1 MQAQFKYESAL
12 IINCMKSR
20 CLSEINIR
28 VNLHFYGHPHFY
40 FHKYQY
46 PARLRWRHIVCIAT
60 TIHQEVL
67 HFWNCVNFSL
77 CWRKLSFCPYHRL
90 FDHGSVSP
98 TLPTVLYTLIVFI
111 SQVTKV
117 DVQHACGLDK
127 YFLNDKAW
135 ILSEKHTGLK
145 EERWIIFV
153 KGKKLYE
160 L

>member
-1 MQAQFKYESAL
+1 MVTPTF
-12 IINCMKSR
+12 IF
-20 CLSEINIR
+20 INI
-28 VNLHFYGHPHFY
+28 NIQLDYKG
-40 FHKYQY
+40 
-46 PARLRWRHIVCIAT
+46 AHIVCIAT

-153 KGKKLYE
+153 KGKKTLWTSVYVF
-160 L
+160 LLVYTHNSDQTLVPYQIHTKS